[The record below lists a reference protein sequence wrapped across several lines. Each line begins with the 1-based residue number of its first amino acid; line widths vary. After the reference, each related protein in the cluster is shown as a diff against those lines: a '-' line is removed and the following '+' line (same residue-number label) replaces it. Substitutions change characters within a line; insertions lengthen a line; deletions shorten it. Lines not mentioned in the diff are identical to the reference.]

1 MRFDLVD
8 LRLFLLVTETGSI
21 TLGAE
26 RAGLALASASARIKG
41 MEDSLGVALLE
52 RQRRGVVPTAAGQSL
67 IHHARAVQNQIER
80 MTGELGQY
88 ADGLRARVRL
98 LANTAAVEL
107 LPKTLASFLSRHGNI
122 DIDLDERP
130 SHAIVE
136 AVANGSTDLGIAA
149 AFANP
154 GDLER
159 RTFGIDHLV
168 VIASRRQRLLGRN
181 RSLTF
186 KDVSGQSFIG
196 LPPGNPLQ
204 EHIVRHAARIGYHLS
219 FRVRLST
226 FEAVCELVSQGI
238 GIAVVPE
245 VVAQR
250 YASAKQLRVVAL
262 DDDWATR
269 ELVLCARS
277 FAGLSPQAGLLADA
291 LCRSS

>member
-8 LRLFLLVTETGSI
+8 LRLFLLVAETGSI

-41 MEDSLGVALLE
+41 MEESLGIALLQ
-52 RQRRGVVPTAAGQSL
+52 RQRRGVIPTAAGQSL

-98 LANTAAVEL
+98 LVNTAAAEL
-107 LPKTLASFLSRHGNI
+107 LPDLLASFLLKHANV
-122 DIDLDERP
+122 DVDLDERP

-136 AVANGSTDLGIAA
+136 AVAGGAADLGIAA

-154 GDLER
+154 GDLEQR
-159 RTFGIDHLV
+159 DFGIDRLV
-168 VIASRRQRLLGRN
+168 VIASRKQRVFGRS
-181 RSLTF
+181 RSLMF
-186 KDVSGQSFIG
+186 KDVSAQPFVG
-196 LPPGNPLQ
+196 LAPGNPLQ
-204 EHIVRHAARIGYHLS
+204 EHIVRHAARLGYHLG

-226 FEAVCELVSQGI
+226 FEAVCELVSRGI
-238 GIAVVPE
+238 GISIVPAA
-245 VVAQR
+245 VAQR
-250 YASAKQLRVVAL
+250 YGGSKELRVVVL

-269 ELVLCARS
+269 KLVLCARS
-277 FAGLSPQAGLLADA
+277 FGGLSSQARLLADA
-291 LCRSS
+291 LSGPS